1 MEGKRERRRRV
12 RVPLE
17 VEAREVV
24 PRGQGPVQ
32 ARDIS
37 ELGIRYEQSAFAPR
51 IDGDQVLLQ
60 FHLPGDPEPIEI
72 EAMIADERCLART
85 SETRATFLWPRPDDA
100 RRIREYVAA
109 RVGERKSGRP

>member
-1 MEGKRERRRRV
+1 MERKHERRRRT
-12 RVPLE
+12 RARLE

-24 PRGQGPVQ
+24 PRGEAPVQ

-51 IDGDQVLLQ
+51 MDGDQVLLQ
-60 FHLPGDPEPIEI
+60 FHLPGDPEPIEV

-85 SETRATFLWPRPDDA
+85 SETRATFLWPRAADA

-109 RVGERKSGRP
+109 HGDGGKPDRT

>member
-1 MEGKRERRRRV
+1 MERKHERRRRT
-12 RVPLE
+12 RAPLE
-17 VEAREVV
+17 VQAREVV
-24 PRGQGPVQ
+24 PRGHAPVQ

-85 SETRATFLWPRPDDA
+85 SETRATFLWPRVGDV
-100 RRIREYVAA
+100 RRIREYVASHA
-109 RVGERKSGRP
+109 EEKKTGRS

>member
-85 SETRATFLWPRPDDA
+85 SETCVVFVWPRQEDLL
-100 RRIREYVAA
+100 RIRRFISFGPVPA
-109 RVGERKSGRP
+109 RA